1 MKPAVPRSQRPAIW
15 ADAMRL
21 AGEIEQAVRGFSRYH
36 KYTLGVDLRRQAAL
50 ICQLVGQAAR
60 FAHQRPR
67 TLERLVMAVE
77 ALKTTIYLAKEVQAF
92 ASFAQFQRIV
102 ELAVLVGKQ
111 SGGWFKQA
119 AARPAAP
126 MPAPGADA
134 GA

>member
-21 AGEIEQAVRGFSRYH
+21 AVEIEQAVRRFSRYH
-36 KYTLGVDLRRQAAL
+36 KYTLGADMRRQAAH

-126 MPAPGADA
+126 APAHGADA

>member
-21 AGEIEQAVRGFSRYH
+21 AVEIEQAVRGFSRYH

-77 ALKTTIYLAKEVQAF
+77 ALKTSCAGPPRRLDRRRTLSRLTLTLNPRKH
-92 ASFAQFQRIV
+92 
-102 ELAVLVGKQ
+102 
-111 SGGWFKQA
+111 
-119 AARPAAP
+119 AP
-126 MPAPGADA
+126 
-134 GA
+134 

>member
-1 MKPAVPRSQRPAIW
+1 MKPAAPRSQRPAIW

-21 AGEIEQAVRGFSRYH
+21 AVEIEQAVRGFSRYH
-36 KYTLGVDLRRQAAL
+36 KYTLGADMRRQAAL

-77 ALKTTIYLAKEVQAF
+77 ALKTTIYLAKEVHAF

-102 ELAVLVGKQ
+102 ELAVGVGKQ
-111 SGGWFKQA
+111 SGGWLKQA

-126 MPAPGADA
+126 APAPAADA